1 MIKTAE
7 LHIFLAAAVFVFVC
21 AAPGAVMAEE
31 AEEDTEAGRMA
42 VEYAEE
48 NTEAGRMAAEYA
60 KEGLILQDLDYTED
74 PVDIP
79 NPDRGFYRANDG
91 MVVPVTGTGEEA
103 TVMEVGEEPVT
114 VGGAQVNTR
123 VSHVYFD
130 LRNFSDNAVTGWGV
144 PYDEDFF
151 APEDVSIRSR
161 EGDEAP
167 YDYDTHLDYWLEN
180 EFSKWP
186 RGTSQPLTEDALA
199 FIRDKF
205 EQVRAGEGVT
215 MVRFNYD
222 GPGFSWVSA
231 EHPDDGYIDQKITDV
246 EPEKDIILEHISQIA
261 PILEEYEDVLMGV
274 DGGFFGPWGE
284 MHSSTFG
291 TSPEAYHWLL
301 DALLEAVPESR
312 SITVHAGAFLSWYNA
327 VYGTDYTF
335 GTIDRIPA
343 PAEGTPEARFGFF
356 DDSYAYGED
365 EGEDF
370 PDDWGSLSEGIWW
383 PGEPFGDPEEFDR
396 GKLMTWIRGQNNL
409 FGGEAQG
416 DETLWN
422 TFPYVAWEA
431 SYAQTVYLNADYE
444 DQVHERWGDFLY
456 TRENMAEEMTNA
468 LAAPYTVARAVF
480 DPVYDQKTGAEYFR
494 DRLGY
499 RLVLREAYASESVA
513 AGENFLFRGKI
524 QNVGFG
530 NIVNRKAVTVI
541 LKGADGTKY
550 SAPAAVEVR
559 SWRPDPD
566 SRADNTAAWHN
577 FSFDIPLEEFGTVP
591 PGNYQVYLKIC
602 DPKET
607 SVNKRCIRFANK
619 GTEDIWDE
627 DLGANLIA
635 ETTVL

>member
-1 MIKTAE
+1 MMRKTYKITTILTAAGFAWV
-7 LHIFLAAAVFVFVC
+7 LLLTAAAPVRVSGAQG
-21 AAPGAVMAEE
+21 AALETE
-31 AEEDTEAGRMA
+31 STESEDMVKDNRL
-42 VEYAEE
+42 
-48 NTEAGRMAAEYA
+48 
-60 KEGLILQDLDYTED
+60 EGLVLQNLDYTED
-74 PVDIP
+74 PADIP

-91 MVVPVTGTGEEA
+91 MVVPVTGEGEEE
-103 TVMEVGEEPVT
+103 TRMNVGEEPVT
-114 VGGAQVNTR
+114 VGGAQVITR

-130 LRNFSDNAVTGWGV
+130 LRNFSDNAITECGV
-144 PYDEDFF
+144 PYDEDYF

-161 EGDEAP
+161 EGDQPP
-167 YDYDTHLDYWLEN
+167 YDYDTHLDYWLDH

-186 RGTSQPLTEDALA
+186 RGTSQPLTQDALA
-199 FIRDKF
+199 FIRDKL
-205 EQVRAGEGVT
+205 EQVRNGEGVT

-222 GPGFSWVSA
+222 GSGFSWVSA
-231 EHPDDGYIDQKITDV
+231 EHPDDGDVDQKIADV
-246 EPEKDIILEHISQIA
+246 EPDKEMLLEHISQIA
-261 PILEEYEDVLMGV
+261 PVLEEYEDILMGV

-291 TSPEAYHWLL
+291 TSPEAYKWLL

-327 VYGTDYTF
+327 TYGTDYTF
-335 GTIDRIPA
+335 GTIDQIPA
-343 PAEGTPEARFGFF
+343 PEEGTPEARFGFF

-365 EGEDF
+365 EGDDF

-383 PGEPFGDPEEFDR
+383 PAGTLGDSDEFDR
-396 GKLMTWIRGQNNL
+396 GKLLTWIRSQNNL

-444 DQVHERWGDFLY
+444 DQVHDRWGEFIY
-456 TRENMAEEMTNA
+456 TQENMAREMTNSCDG
-468 LAAPYTVARAVF
+468 PYAVKYAIF

-499 RLVLREAYASESVA
+499 RLVQREGYASEAVRK
-513 AGENFLFRGKI
+513 GENFSFRGKI

-541 LKGADGTKY
+541 LEGEDGSIY
-550 SAPAAVEVR
+550 SAPAAVDVR
-559 SWRPDPD
+559 SWRPDTD
-566 SRADNTAAWHN
+566 SRAENTSAWRDL
-577 FSFDIPLEEFGTVP
+577 SFDIPIEEFGNVL
-591 PGNYQVYLKIC
+591 PGNYRVYLKIC

-607 SVNKRCIRFANK
+607 SANKRCIRFANK
-619 GTEDIWDE
+619 GADIWNE
-627 DLGANLIA
+627 ELGANLIA
-635 ETTVL
+635 ETIVR

>member
-1 MIKTAE
+1 MRKIKKMSA
-7 LHIFLAAAVFVFVC
+7 FLIASALAFTSCV
-21 AAPGAVMAEE
+21 PGAEPGGMV
-31 AEEDTEAGRMA
+31 
-42 VEYAEE
+42 
-48 NTEAGRMAAEYA
+48 
-60 KEGLILQDLDYTED
+60 LQDLDYSED

-91 MVVPVTGTGEEA
+91 MVVPVEGTGEEG
-103 TVMEVGEEPVT
+103 TQMEVGQEPVT
-114 VGGAQVNTR
+114 VGGAQVTTR

-144 PYDEDFF
+144 PYDEEYF

-180 EFSKWP
+180 EFARWP

-199 FIRDKF
+199 YIRDKL

-231 EHPDDGYIDQKITDV
+231 EHPDDGYVDQKIADV
-246 EPEKDIILEHISQIA
+246 EPDKEVILEHISQIA

-291 TSPEAYHWLL
+291 TSPEAYVWLL
-301 DALLEAVPESR
+301 DALLEAVPKSR

-327 VYGTDYTF
+327 TYGTDYTF
-335 GTIDRIPA
+335 GTIDQIPA
-343 PAEGTPEARFGFF
+343 PEEGTPESRFGFF

-383 PGEPFGDPEEFDR
+383 PGETLGDPEAFDR

-422 TFPYVAWEA
+422 TYPYVAWEA

-444 DQVHERWGDFLY
+444 DQVHDRWGEFLY
-456 TRENMAEEMTNA
+456 TQENVEQEMSNA
-468 LAAPYTVARAVF
+468 YAQPYTVKQAVF

-499 RLVLREAYASESVA
+499 RLVLREAYASAEVGDGES
-513 AGENFLFRGKI
+513 LSFRGKI

-530 NIVNRKAVTVI
+530 NIVNHKAVTVI
-541 LKGADGTKY
+541 LKGEDGTVY
-550 SAPAAVEVR
+550 TAPADVDVR
-559 SWRPDPD
+559 SWKPDLD
-566 SRADNTAAWHN
+566 SRADNTSAWRDL
-577 FSFDIPLEEFGTVP
+577 SFEIPIAEFGEVP
-591 PGNYQVYLKIC
+591 SGNYQVFLKIC
-602 DPKET
+602 DPKEK
-607 SVNKRCIRFANK
+607 SANKRCIRFANK
-619 GTEDIWDE
+619 GTDNWDE
-627 DLGANLIA
+627 ELGANLIA
-635 ETTVL
+635 RTVVG